1 MRYTVIPVPPFGI
14 DALGGDLGL
23 PAGQLI
29 DTIKTAIGQVNVSAA
44 DPGRDLAV
52 TSVYLRLNTVA
63 TVTAGGGLDFRVP
76 FIGMAVKIKAA
87 VTREQTHSL
96 EMTLVPEPVPGFET
110 RDAAVESVLADAI
123 CTVRAVMA
131 RATGG
136 DDPFVLR
143 DSAVELSFGV
153 KRDGTISL
161 GADGE
166 LSGEVTHTM
175 RLTLGLP
182 PGRT

>member
-1 MRYTVIPVPPFGI
+1 MIPVPPFGI
-14 DALGGDLGL
+14 DAGGGDLGL

-29 DTIKTAIGQVNVSAA
+29 ETIKNAIVGANVSAA

-52 TSVYLRLNTVA
+52 TSVYLKLNTVA
-63 TVTAGGGLDFRVP
+63 AVAAGGGLDFRVP
-76 FIGMAVKIKAA
+76 FIGLAVKVKASVA
-87 VTREQTHSL
+87 REQTQTL
-96 EMTLVPEPVPGFET
+96 ELTLVPERVPGFET
-110 RDAAVESVLADAI
+110 RDVAVESALVDAI
-123 CTVRAVMA
+123 CTIRAVLA
-131 RATGG
+131 QATGG

-153 KRDGTISL
+153 RRDGGISL
-161 GADGE
+161 GAEGE
-166 LSGEVTHTM
+166 LAGEVTHTM